1 MVSNTS
7 NTWFPCVWCH
17 SIHSI
22 PDIIMSHPPL
32 SSLLWCMLSKHDA
45 KGGSAALL
53 KEEWLWAELLTGCIS
68 TSEAR
73 YACYARSWGSI
84 KYILYLSDPRDVS
97 LAPAVGQWVG
107 TGSKCVVVAAP
118 AAASCDHMSA
128 HCHLSSTPCPR
139 PFPANPMKCKLRVI
153 RHSG

>member
-1 MVSNTS
+1 MIMIKSNGG
-7 NTWFPCVWCH
+7 
-17 SIHSI
+17 
-22 PDIIMSHPPL
+22 
-32 SSLLWCMLSKHDA
+32 LLQRGRLSKHDA
-45 KGGSAALL
+45 KGGSAALV
-53 KEEWLWAELLTGCIS
+53 KEGWLWAELLTVCIS

-73 YACYARSWGSI
+73 YAHYARSWGSI
-84 KYILYLSDPRDVS
+84 KYIVYLSDPRDVS

-118 AAASCDHMSA
+118 APASCDHMSA

-153 RHSG
+153 RHSGQHTGKDSPSHLNERGN